1 MDLEVVWI
9 CQICVFIILDNFLMD
24 IYEEYL
30 NIDGL
35 LGSRTSLY
43 CSLDFQYVL
52 WRYNVLMNAIY
63 VLKYQTDTMI
73 QITEINNLFLF
84 LIHLK

>member
-52 WRYNVLMNAIY
+52 
-63 VLKYQTDTMI
+63 
-73 QITEINNLFLF
+73 
-84 LIHLK
+84 